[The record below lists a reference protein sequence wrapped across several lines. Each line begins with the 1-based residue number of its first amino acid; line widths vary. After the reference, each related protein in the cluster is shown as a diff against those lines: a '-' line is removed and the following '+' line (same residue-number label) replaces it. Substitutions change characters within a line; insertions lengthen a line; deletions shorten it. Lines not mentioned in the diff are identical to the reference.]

1 MFKKIKI
8 AFIGCG
14 YVARKHVTALQ
25 RLENAELVGAYDCE
39 PSGLTAFGKKYS
51 IPTFST
57 VEELIEKTNPDL
69 LSILTPSG
77 IHTQNILELIRYKK
91 HFVVEKPLALTLDDT
106 DKILAECDKHNLK
119 VFVVK
124 QNRFNPPIRKLKEAI
139 ESGRFG
145 KLVLGAVRVRWC
157 RKQAYYDEK
166 PWRGTWAMDG
176 GVLANQASHYI
187 DMLIW
192 MMGKVESVMAKT
204 ATRIANIEVDDT
216 AVTVLKFANGALGVI
231 EATTATRPVDLE
243 GSISV
248 LGEKG
253 SVEIGGYFMNEMK
266 IWNFSEID
274 KGDQEVW
281 QKHSKVPDQLA
292 WNHSEFYK
300 DVINSLKTNSKGLI
314 VGQEGRNSVDLINAI
329 NESSKRGEEVFFNYK
344 NNNL

>member
-1 MFKKIKI
+1 MS
-8 AFIGCG
+8 AS
-14 YVARKHVTALQ
+14 L
-25 RLENAELVGAYDCE
+25 
-39 PSGLTAFGKKYS
+39 KKYS
-51 IPTFST
+51 LPK
-57 VEELIEKTNPDL
+57 L
-69 LSILTPSG
+69 
-77 IHTQNILELIRYKK
+77 
-91 HFVVEKPLALTLDDT
+91 HFINSADT
-106 DKILAECDKHNLK
+106 Y
-119 VFVVK
+119 F
-124 QNRFNPPIRKLKEAI
+124 
-139 ESGRFG
+139 
-145 KLVLGAVRVRWC
+145 
-157 RKQAYYDEK
+157 
-166 PWRGTWAMDG
+166 
-176 GVLANQASHYI
+176 
-187 DMLIW
+187 
-192 MMGKVESVMAKT
+192 
-204 ATRIANIEVDDT
+204 
-216 AVTVLKFANGALGVI
+216 VTVLKFANGALGVI

-329 NESSKRGEEVFFNYK
+329 NESSKRGEEVFLNYK